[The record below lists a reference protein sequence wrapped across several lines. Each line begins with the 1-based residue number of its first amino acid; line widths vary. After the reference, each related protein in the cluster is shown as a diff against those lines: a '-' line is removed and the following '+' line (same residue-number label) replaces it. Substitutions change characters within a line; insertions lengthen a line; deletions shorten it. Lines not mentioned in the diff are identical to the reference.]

1 MAEIKEIFMKKS
13 AIFLLAMCIASVIS
27 VNVFPC
33 KFARLVQIC
42 SKMLN
47 SEFGMLNDGD
57 GRGKNVKS
65 VAFGHEK
72 RQCVVAQTQCR

>member
-1 MAEIKEIFMKKS
+1 
-13 AIFLLAMCIASVIS
+13 
-27 VNVFPC
+27 
-33 KFARLVQIC
+33 
-42 SKMLN
+42 MLN
-47 SEFGMLNDGD
+47 AVPLERQMLNAECGMLNDGD